1 MRPKSTLPIL
11 SAVFLLFQTLPTPCP
26 AAVQANDWEKHLVAA
41 PEVVFPA
48 FFLRTGKEG
57 SGTFV
62 LIINPKN
69 GEVTEVKVIKKRGD
83 SQVIGLFV
91 LNFFEWRFRPGTI
104 KSATISRGANV
115 YGTSRGFHSGR

>member
-1 MRPKSTLPIL
+1 MIL
-11 SAVFLLFQTLPTPCP
+11 SLLWTVLLLFQTLPTPC
-26 AAVQANDWEKHLVAA
+26 AAAAKVNEWEKHLVAA
-41 PEVVFPA
+41 PEVVVPA

-83 SQVIGLFV
+83 SHVIGLYV
-91 LNFFEWRFRPGTI
+91 LNFFQWRFRPGTI
-104 KSATISRGANV
+104 KSATISRGLEV
-115 YGTSRGFHSGR
+115 YGTSRGYHTGR

>member
-1 MRPKSTLPIL
+1 MRTKSALPL
-11 SAVFLLFQTLPTPCP
+11 LLAVLLLFQTLPTPCW
-26 AAVQANDWEKHLVAA
+26 AAAQANEWQKHLVAA
-41 PEVVFPA
+41 PEVVVPA
-48 FFLRTGKEG
+48 FFERTGKEG

-91 LNFFEWRFRPGTI
+91 LNFFQWRFRPGTI
-104 KSATISRGANV
+104 KSATISRGVEV
-115 YGTSRGFHSGR
+115 YGTSRGFHTGR